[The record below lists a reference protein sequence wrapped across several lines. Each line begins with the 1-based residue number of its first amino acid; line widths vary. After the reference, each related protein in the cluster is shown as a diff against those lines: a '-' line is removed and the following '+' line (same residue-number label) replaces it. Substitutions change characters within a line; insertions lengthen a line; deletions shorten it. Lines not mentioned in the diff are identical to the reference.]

1 MMNSNEKL
9 FAISTT
15 TTPYKEAERQSASE
29 QQNVQQA
36 L

>member
-1 MMNSNEKL
+1 MIM
-9 FAISTT
+9 STIFNT
-15 TTPYKEAERQSASE
+15 YVNTNHTHKEAERQSASE